1 MQIWR
6 NWQTRT
12 VQVRV
17 SHDMRVRV
25 SLSAP
30 SKATN
35 EKFVAFYL
43 YTNRTSSSARTEKTH
58 GSADDFNQSQLLILS
73 NRSWEISCS

>member
-30 SKATN
+30 EMKSQLKT
-35 EKFVAFYL
+35 VAFL
-43 YTNRTSSSARTEKTH
+43 FMHK
-58 GSADDFNQSQLLILS
+58 S
-73 NRSWEISCS
+73 NEQFRPDKKDTRFSR

>member
-17 SHDMRVRV
+17 FYNMRVRV

-35 EKFVAFYL
+35 EKFAAF
-43 YTNRTSSSARTEKTH
+43 
-58 GSADDFNQSQLLILS
+58 LILLNINEQFRPDHKDTRFS
-73 NRSWEISCS
+73 R